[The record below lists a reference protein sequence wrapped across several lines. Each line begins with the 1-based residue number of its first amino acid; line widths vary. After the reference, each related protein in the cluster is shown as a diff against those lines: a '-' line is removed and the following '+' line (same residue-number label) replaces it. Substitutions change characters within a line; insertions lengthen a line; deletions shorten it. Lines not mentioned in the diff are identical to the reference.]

1 MSVFL
6 LPLATAL
13 GAWSVALFPKPPQ
26 LLVDLARNELFQY
39 LLLFVFIW
47 QGGGQQNIQTALV
60 ATVIIF
66 LVAKFLDL
74 RSIMKSSTQA
84 PPAPPLIIMA
94 SPEDMAGPVEEGF
107 Y

>member
-1 MSVFL
+1 MQNLSMFL

-39 LLLFVFIW
+39 ALLFVFIW
-47 QGGGQQNIQTALV
+47 QGGGKQNIQTALV
-60 ATVIIF
+60 TTVIVF

-74 RSIMKSSTQA
+74 RTIMTSVTKPAPPIVIVA
-84 PPAPPLIIMA
+84 PPA
-94 SPEDMAGPVEEGF
+94 SEEVVEGF